1 MGKFEPNRFHWFLV
15 TSAALIA
22 AAVVIS
28 GLLLARVLEHHVIAQ
43 EERHTAQ
50 VVRAQSAMH
59 LTPPDFGPLDS
70 PEEGSSFEAFLQV
83 LPGVFRVKV
92 FDRSG
97 TIVWSNE
104 SKLIGRRFPDNRN
117 LAKALRGEVAM
128 VLEAPK
134 RQEHVYERA
143 RGHVAEAY
151 VPITLSGRPE
161 VLGVVETYTDVSEV
175 VREIHRAQR
184 LMWGGAGGMG
194 FLLYVALVLVVWNSR
209 ASELRA
215 VRQLEAQKRLAALGQ
230 LAAGVAHDL
239 RNPLSVIT
247 GKIGLLKLQMAEQE
261 LQGTPLVSQLVS
273 VEDAAKRMTRIVESL
288 STYSK
293 PPRPDHTLLNIR
305 ELLAVTGDLLT
316 RQAQESRVT
325 IAVNAS
331 ECLPPVLGDR
341 SQLMQVLL
349 NLATNAIEAM
359 AGTGGA
365 LTLTAQVQEG
375 LNRAGSAAHLLSVE
389 VSDTGPGISPE
400 ILPKIWEAFHTT
412 KPEGTGLGLSI
423 VRSLV
428 SKQPGAAIGVKSQPG
443 QGTTFTLTMPVADGA
458 KEREPGQQQAS
469 VGALGSTGGD
479 GESLVPMRA

>member
-50 VVRAQSAMH
+50 VVRAQAAMH

-104 SKLIGRRFPDNRN
+104 SKLIGQRFPDNRN

-161 VLGVVETYTDVSEV
+161 VLGVIETYTDASEV
-175 VREIHRAQR
+175 IREIRRAQR
-184 LMWGGAGGMG
+184 LMWGGAGGIG
-194 FLLYVALVLVVWNSR
+194 ILLYAALVLVVWNSR

-247 GKIGLLKLQMAEQE
+247 GKIGLLKLQMAEQH
-261 LQGTPLVSQLVS
+261 PLVSKLAS
-273 VEDAAKRMTRIVESL
+273 VEDAANRMVRIVEAL

-325 IAVNAS
+325 IAVNAP

-359 AGTGGA
+359 AGTGGV

-375 LNRAGSAAHLLSVE
+375 LNRAGGAPGSVRVE
-389 VSDTGPGISPE
+389 VSDTGPGIPSE
-400 ILPKIWEAFHTT
+400 VLPKIWEAFHTT

-428 SKQPGAAIGVKSQPG
+428 SKQPGAAIGVKSQAG